1 MVKKV
6 TRVRR
11 VREDRKA
18 CKEQSVTKDRK
29 APKVSKDPVEKR
41 ARLDLLAR
49 RVNSESQDSLVI
61 LDHLEKKET
70 KAHRVDQELLVT
82 RATEV
87 TREHQESGV
96 NKVHEDSE
104 EAAAEQADKE

>member
-1 MVKKV
+1 MSKVTREPMVKKV

-82 RATEV
+82 RATEYV
-87 TREHQESGV
+87 TSYLHPIVPETCCY
-96 NKVHEDSE
+96 
-104 EAAAEQADKE
+104 